1 MQIVDKWGPATIV
14 TLVIFAIVAIIGGVV
29 VIAGNMTFEDYLD
42 NLVKLAVGIGILG
55 VGRGIMSGLKKQG
68 SQEES

>member
-1 MQIVDKWGPATIV
+1 MQIVDKWGPATIA

-29 VIAGNMTFEDYLD
+29 VIVGNMTFEDYLD
-42 NLVKLAVGIGILG
+42 SLVKLAVGIGILG
-55 VGRGIMSGLKKQG
+55 VGRGVMSGLKKQG

>member
-1 MQIVDKWGPATIV
+1 MQLVDKWGPATISV
-14 TLVIFAIVAIIGGVV
+14 VAIFAIVAIIGGIV
-29 VIAGNMTFEDYLD
+29 VIVGNMTFEEYLD

-55 VGRGIMSGLKKQG
+55 VGRGVMSGLKKQG